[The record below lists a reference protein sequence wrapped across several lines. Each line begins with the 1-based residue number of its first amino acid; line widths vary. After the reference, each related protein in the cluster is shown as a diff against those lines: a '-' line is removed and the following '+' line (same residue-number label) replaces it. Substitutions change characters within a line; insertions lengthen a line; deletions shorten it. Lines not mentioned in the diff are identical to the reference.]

1 MKRTVLIPIDQ
12 DMTPTQDDTPKEVKH
27 MSQKYQAL
35 NAYQEL
41 KDNYSASTD
50 WRTLK
55 TVAVS
60 LVPAGESMPDD
71 LDTFIDVMVS
81 ALTTKV
87 KNHWGVDTD
96 HYPLFVR
103 ACPLVPR
110 PGVLESSRADT
121 YADVLTIARRI
132 ISTMMSPDTS
142 DSPMYDH
149 GFTDPHGTVM
159 VQPFINADASAVVA
173 PSNYILMGRDNDGI
187 TAGKDGVRV
196 AIPIP
201 ADNKVD
207 YDLTALDTS
216 SDKIEIEFVSEMVE
230 ANKRTALRYSSQPT
244 QKWAMVQLRGT
255 EGHRPIAPAP
265 KGVNISG
272 TFHGAER
279 ITIKHIHLVSDNTDE
294 QLDLMEKALREGM
307 PEGSVVLHPN
317 GSHLSHHA
325 GQCFKYG
332 VPYIAS
338 TEPQVGE
345 QWTQAALGWVVLDND
360 GTYEPQPYD
369 PLDYAS
375 DFIAGFNVGFT
386 NFARQ
391 HGWLSNLFHQY
402 IGGPIND
409 PADCAHLAGAFVAWL
424 VNATLSTGIGE
435 LRHLRSNAKNA
446 TLLPYAT
453 LTAIYGKDKWQ
464 EATGHPTLSESRQ
477 HYYMMIENQPATLS
491 SVIDLFALAEECYAL
506 PWESSYGGA
515 KYRESCEKG
524 RGLAEAVQTFINTPT
539 DEMFK
544 ELIAQANL
552 VEHAVHNTGFFFNK
566 FLSKTALDWGTDHN
580 LIRIGR
586 SDHITNLFT
595 IFHAAKD
602 VMDSEYREPTDFTDI
617 LTLARNTTLSSLKKK
632 PLNQHDNVL
641 AEAVSFLHD
650 GQRHPN
656 GKFSRIGEPTFIP
669 CGVDGCDLCQHHN
682 QHIKQ
687 QIASGV
693 LQIAEEYEAF
703 FPIEGGTEA
712 KTIAAYKQMSKEDNN
727 PKALAWLMHT
737 HPAPK
742 PAHKYVALMISK
754 FSTDDMADFAK
765 AQQEMN

>member
-1 MKRTVLIPIDQ
+1 MKRKILIPIDQ

-41 KDNYSASTD
+41 KDNYSASTN
-50 WRTLK
+50 WRTLN

-60 LVPAGESMPDD
+60 LVPVDESMPDYI
-71 LDTFIDVMVS
+71 DTFIEE
-81 ALTTKV
+81 KV
-87 KNHWGVDTD
+87 AELMSMLDNNPMN
-96 HYPLFVR
+96 YPLFVR

-110 PGVLESSRADT
+110 PGVLESSRANSPSE
-121 YADVLTIARRI
+121 VQTIAHRI

-142 DSPMYDH
+142 DKPMYDH

-173 PSNYILMGRDNDGI
+173 PSNYITMGPNHDGV
-187 TAGKDGVRV
+187 TAGNEDKFNVS
-196 AIPIP
+196 IPIP
-201 ADNKVD
+201 VDNKVD

-216 SDKIEIEFVSEMVE
+216 SDKIEIEFVSEILE
-230 ANKRTALRYSSQPT
+230 PNKRTALRYSSQPS

-265 KGVNISG
+265 KGVTISG
-272 TFHGAER
+272 TFHGTER
-279 ITIKHIHLVSDNTDE
+279 ITINHIHLVSDNTEE
-294 QLDLMEKALREGM
+294 QLNEMEEALREGM

-464 EATGHPTLSESRQ
+464 EATGNDTLSESRQ
-477 HYYMMIENQPATLS
+477 HFYMMIENHPATLP

-524 RGLAEAVQTFINTPT
+524 RGLAEAVQAFINTPT

-580 LIRIGR
+580 LIRIG
-586 SDHITNLFT
+586 DGGHIKNLFM

-617 LTLARNTTLSSLKKK
+617 LTLARNTTLSSLKNK
-632 PLNQHDNVL
+632 PLVLHDNVL
-641 AEAVSFLHD
+641 AEAVSYLHD

-669 CGVDGCDLCQHHN
+669 CGVDGCGLCQAHN
-682 QHIKQ
+682 QHMKQ

-703 FPIEGGTEA
+703 FPIEGGTVA
-712 KTIAAYKQMSKEDNN
+712 KTIAAYKKMSKEDNN

-742 PAHKYVALMISK
+742 EAHKYVALMISK

>member
-1 MKRTVLIPIDQ
+1 MKRTVLIPINQ
-12 DMTPTQDDTPKEVKH
+12 DMTSTQDDTPKEVKH

-41 KDNYSASTD
+41 KDNYSASTE
-50 WRTLK
+50 WRTLS

-60 LVPAGESMPDD
+60 LVPAGEPMPDYI
-71 LDTFIDVMVS
+71 DTFIEE
-81 ALTTKV
+81 KV
-87 KNHWGVDTD
+87 AELMGMLDNTSLS
-96 HYPLFVR
+96 YPLFVR

-121 YADVLTIARRI
+121 PSDVQTIARRI

-149 GFTDPHGTVM
+149 GITDPHGTVM

-201 ADNKVD
+201 ADNSVD
-207 YDLTALDTS
+207 YDLTALNTS
-216 SDKIEIEFVSEMVE
+216 SDKIEIEFVSEMIDS
-230 ANKRTALRYSSQPT
+230 NKRTALRHSSQPE

-265 KGVNISG
+265 KGVDISG

-294 QLDLMEKALREGM
+294 QLNEMEDALREGM

-338 TEPQVGE
+338 TEPQIGE

-369 PLDYAS
+369 PMDYAS
-375 DFIAGFNVGFT
+375 HFTDGFNIGFT

-409 PADCAHLAGAFVAWL
+409 PADCAHLAGAYVAWL
-424 VNATLSTGIGE
+424 INATLSVGVGE

-453 LTAIYGKDKWQ
+453 LTAIYGKDNWQ
-464 EATGHPTLSESRQ
+464 EATGNNTLSESRR
-477 HYYMMIENQPATLS
+477 HYYMMIENSPATLA

-515 KYRESCEKG
+515 KYRQSCEKG
-524 RGLAEAVQTFINTPT
+524 RGLAEAVQAFISTPT
-539 DEMFK
+539 DELFK

-586 SDHITNLFT
+586 RPHIENLFT

-602 VMDSEYREPTDFTDI
+602 VMDSKYREPTDFTDI
-617 LTLARNTTLSSLKKK
+617 LSLARNTALSSLKKK
-632 PLNQHDNVL
+632 PLIQHDNVL

-656 GKFSRIGEPTFIP
+656 GKFSRVGEPTFIA
-669 CGVDGCDLCQHHN
+669 CGVEGCGICHAHN
-682 QHIKQ
+682 EHMKQ

-693 LQIAEEYEAF
+693 MQIAEEYEAY

-712 KTIAAYKQMSKEDNN
+712 KAIAAYKQMSKEDNN

-742 PAHKYVALMISK
+742 AAHKYVALIVSK
-754 FSTDDMADFAK
+754 FNTDEMNEFAQ

>member
-1 MKRTVLIPIDQ
+1 
-12 DMTPTQDDTPKEVKH
+12 

-35 NAYQEL
+35 SAYKEL
-41 KDNYSASTD
+41 RDNYSASTD
-50 WRTLK
+50 WRTLT

-60 LVPAGESMPDD
+60 LVPADEPMPEDI
-71 LDTFIDVMVS
+71 DTFVDVMVS
-81 ALTTKV
+81 ALATKV
-87 KNHWGVDTD
+87 KNHWGVDSN

-121 YADVLTIARRI
+121 YADVLTITRRI
-132 ISTMMSPDTS
+132 ITTMMSPDTS

-149 GFTDPHGTVM
+149 GITDPHGTVM
-159 VQPFINADASAVVA
+159 VQPFVNADASAVVA

-201 ADNKVD
+201 EDPKVD

-216 SDKIEIEFVSEMVE
+216 PDKIEIEFVSEIVE
-230 ANKRTALRYSSQPT
+230 SNKRTALRYSSQPS
-244 QKWAMVQLRGT
+244 QKYAMVQLRGT

-265 KGVNISG
+265 KGVSISG
-272 TFHGAER
+272 TFHGTER
-279 ITIKHIHLVSDNTDE
+279 ITINHIHIVSDNTDE
-294 QLDLMEKALREGM
+294 QLNEMEDALREGM

-360 GTYEPQPYD
+360 GTFEPQPYA

-375 DFIAGFNVGFT
+375 DFIAGFNIGFT

-409 PADCAHLAGAFVAWL
+409 PTDCAHLAGAYVAWL
-424 VNATLSTGIGE
+424 INATLSTGVGE
-435 LRHLRSNAKNA
+435 LRHLRSNAKDA
-446 TLLPYAT
+446 TLLPYAV

-464 EATGHPTLSESRQ
+464 KATGMSSLSESRQ
-477 HYYMMIENQPATLS
+477 HFYMMIENHPATLS
-491 SVIDLFALAEECYAL
+491 SVIDLFALAEECYSL

-515 KYRESCEKG
+515 KYKDACEKG
-524 RGLAEAVQTFINTPT
+524 RGLAEAVQTFMDTPT
-539 DEMFK
+539 DKNFK
-544 ELIAQANL
+544 ELIARANL

-566 FLSKTALDWGTDHN
+566 FLSKTALDWGTNHN
-580 LIRIGR
+580 LIRIGN
-586 SDHITNLFT
+586 SEHIVNLFT

-602 VMDSEYREPTDFTDI
+602 VMDSKYQKPTDFTDI
-617 LTLARNTTLSSLKKK
+617 IHLGFTTSLSSLKKK
-632 PLNQHDNVL
+632 PLIQHNNVL
-641 AEAVSFLHD
+641 ADAVSFLHE
-650 GQRHPN
+650 GQRHPK
-656 GKFSRIGEPTFIP
+656 GKHSLVGEPTFIP
-669 CGVDGCDLCQHHN
+669 CGVKGCSHCHAHN
-682 QHIKQ
+682 EKMKHQV
-687 QIASGV
+687 ASGV
-693 LQIAEEYEAF
+693 LQIAEEYEAY
-703 FPIEGGTEA
+703 FPVEGGTEA
-712 KTIAAYKQMSKEDNN
+712 KTIAAYKQMSKGDNN
-727 PKALAWLMHT
+727 PKALAWLMGT
-737 HPAPK
+737 HPAPNA
-742 PAHKYVALMISK
+742 AHKYIALMISK